1 MSKRK
6 AICGLV
12 LTGLFLWVTTTCFAD
27 AAAQIS
33 KADKCVKAGNCSKA
47 EEIYKGVLQSEGKS
61 DSALKAQRKLITLYI
76 HEDKNTEA
84 QADFDKMLADYTGNP
99 KLAEEIYWVGRGYRI
114 AEDFGKAASLYQQ
127 VVQQYPASPF
137 ANKSRINIQNL
148 EIWSLIK
155 AGQIEQARTQ
165 FGQMV
170 NNFSS
175 ESYLPEA
182 MFWTARKFRQANQ
195 YEDATNIYT
204 QMIQQYPQDSFTNKA
219 VVELSNCMIQQLIE
233 KGQHDNAIAAID
245 KLFTDNSNN
254 PQVLSVAS
262 RIAELY
268 QVKSREFDKQGN
280 SAETQASL
288 ARAAAILEIMIAK
301 APGAANIAET
311 YCLAGDCYYRI
322 GNYIKSIECYKKVVT
337 DHPDY
342 VGRWNAQFMI
352 GRNYEAM
359 KKAGTMPGAEADGK
373 IKEAYEQLL
382 AEYPDCQAA
391 KHARKWLGR

>member
-1 MSKRK
+1 MSGRK

-12 LTGLFLWVTTTCFAD
+12 LTGLFLWMTTTCFAD
-27 AAAQIS
+27 AAAQIGQ
-33 KADKCVKAGNCSKA
+33 ADKCVKAGNCSKA
-47 EEIYKGVLQSEGKS
+47 EEIYKAVLQNEGKS

-84 QADFDKMLADYTGNP
+84 QADFDKMLTDYTGNP

-137 ANKSRINIQNL
+137 AGKSRINIQSM

-155 AGQIEQARTQ
+155 AGQIEQAKTQ
-165 FGQMV
+165 FGKMV
-170 NNFSS
+170 KDFSTD
-175 ESYLPEA
+175 SYLPET

-204 QMIQQYPQDSFTNKA
+204 QMIQKYPQDSFTNKA

-268 QVKSREFDKQGN
+268 QVKSRESDKQGN
-280 SAETQASL
+280 TAETQASL

-301 APGAANIAET
+301 VPGATNIAET
-311 YCLAGDCYYRI
+311 YNLAGDCYYRM
-322 GNYIKSIECYKKVVT
+322 GNYAKSVQCYEKIAES
-337 DHPDY
+337 
-342 VGRWNAQFMI
+342 GWNAKFMI

-359 KKAGTMPGAEADGK
+359 KKAGTMSGAEADGK

-382 AEYPDCQAA
+382 AEYPDCQAV